1 MMAEAAQITGLGK
14 DRQGIDR
21 SDAWD
26 HPQKLIIAVRGQ
38 RVMGVLLFQ
47 DLAVVPLLVLI
58 PALSAPADADLLI
71 TLGVALL
78 KGAVLV
84 GATWTDGRRCWQRSV
99 GVCKSDS
106 AALDAP
112 PPG

>member
-38 RVMGVLLFQ
+38 RVMG
-47 DLAVVPLLVLI
+47 DPLNLI
-58 PALSAPADADLLI
+58 
-71 TLGVALL
+71 ALL
-78 KGAVLV
+78 DQGTSLSDDHAEH
-84 GATWTDGRRCWQRSV
+84 RR
-99 GVCKSDS
+99 
-106 AALDAP
+106 
-112 PPG
+112 